1 MAALT
6 GYEPQDLIEKTL
18 YQYIHATDMVP
29 MRLTHLTRK
38 YFLYVGTYFCTMS
51 CGCSAAQGPGEQ
63 PVLPVADAG
72 RGLGVGAELRHH
84 RAQLAQLPPTLHR
97 RRQLRP
103 QVSGDWWTA
112 VT

>member
-1 MAALT
+1 
-6 GYEPQDLIEKTL
+6 
-18 YQYIHATDMVP
+18 
-29 MRLTHLTRK
+29 MRLTHLTRE
-38 YFLYVGTYFCTMS
+38 YFYESENILYILYI
-51 CGCSAAQGPGEQ
+51 GCSAAQGPGEQ

-84 RAQLAQLPPTLHR
+84 RAQLPQLPPTLHR